1 MLKEPLMVK
10 IVEGDNDLKLTAGTG
25 KSLLVKDIMIVD
37 PTQTHLT
44 IKIEKATVGFFRV
57 KGILGNHLPLAWGRS
72 EHAHDWITSDRAVGA
87 LGDGAC
93 LQNAG
98 EVEVVAANMIGGLAA
113 STTYPRVGAL
123 AKAALRQK
131 TLLGLLW
138 DLGIFKGFPIAEGQS
153 MTLSRTEGATPTQIV
168 IYEVHDAGDKKAT
181 DENGS
186 ESKEYV
192 FINYGN
198 CGEDVNLAKDWIYNT
213 AKSPPEFPDFPFLKD
228 VPANTEIALLGIL
241 GSDFSPED
249 NDGTH
254 YTYTDRLKLVRGR
267 VTLFDEDKKGLLF
280 HSGRKTALGGMA
292 GIAEGLSMIGNYSD
306 VDVRLPLIF
315 PVPLVFGPGEELGV
329 YLTAVVGGTPKA
341 IGVDEHEIGLIHKVR
356 KLG

>member
-10 IVEGDNDLKLTAGTG
+10 IVEGENDLKLTAGTG
-25 KSLLVKDIMIVD
+25 KSLLVKDIMIVN

-44 IKIEKATVGFFRV
+44 VKIEKATVGFFRV
-57 KGILGNHLPLAWGRS
+57 KGPLGNHLPLLWGRS
-72 EHAHDWITSDRAVGA
+72 EHAHDWITSAKTPADVTSFAT
-87 LGDGAC
+87 

-98 EVEVVAANMIGGLAA
+98 GAEVAADNMIGSLAA
-113 STTYPRVGAL
+113 STTYPRVGEL
-123 AKAALRQK
+123 VKTALRQK
-131 TLLGLLW
+131 TLLGLLT
-138 DLGIFKGFPIAEGQS
+138 DLGIFKGFPIGEGQS
-153 MTLSRTEGATPTQIV
+153 MTLSRVEGATPTQIV
-168 IYEVHDAGDKKAT
+168 IYEVHDAGDKKPT

-198 CGEDVNLAKDWIYNT
+198 CDKDVAITGDSIYKKP
-213 AKSPPEFPDFPFLKD
+213 KSPPEFPDFPFGKD
-228 VPANTEIALLGIL
+228 VPANTEITLLGIL

-249 NDGTH
+249 NTLTN
-254 YTYTDRLKLVRGR
+254 YTYTERLKLVRGR

-280 HSGRKTALGGMA
+280 FSGRKTALGGMP
-292 GIAEGLSMIGNYSD
+292 GVAEGLSMIGNYSD

-329 YLTAVVGGTPKA
+329 YLTTATFGTPTN
-341 IGVDEHEIGLIHKVR
+341 ISIDEHEIGLIHKVR

>member
-25 KSLLVKDIMIVD
+25 KSLLVKDIMIVN

-44 IKIEKATVGFFRV
+44 IRIEKATVGFFRV
-57 KGILGNHLPLAWGRS
+57 KGVLGNHLPLVWGRS
-72 EHAHDWITSDRAVGA
+72 EHAHDWITSDRVVGA
-87 LGDGAC
+87 LPNGAC
-93 LQNAG
+93 LENAG
-98 EVEVVAANMIGGLAA
+98 QAEVVAANMIGGLAA
-113 STTYPRVGAL
+113 ETTYPRVGVL

-138 DLGIFKGFPIAEGQS
+138 DLGIFKGFPIGEGQT
-153 MTLSRTEGATPTQIV
+153 MTLSRTEGATPVQIV
-168 IYEVHDAGDKKAT
+168 IYEVHDAGDKKPT

-186 ESKEYV
+186 ESKEYI

-198 CGEDVNLAKDWIYNT
+198 CETDVAKTGDSLYNT
-213 AKSPPEFPDFPFLKD
+213 VKSPAEFPDFPFGKD

-249 NDGTH
+249 NDGTNW
-254 YTYTDRLKLVRGR
+254 TYTERLKLIRGR

-280 HSGRKTALGGMA
+280 WSGRKTALGGMR

-306 VDVRLPLIF
+306 VDVRLPLMF
-315 PVPLVFGPGEELGV
+315 PVPLVFTAGEELGV
-329 YLTAVVGGTPKA
+329 YLTTLSDGTPKN
-341 IGVDEHEIGLIHKVR
+341 IGIDEHEIGLIHKVR

>member
-25 KSLLVKDIMIVD
+25 KSLLVKDIMISN
-37 PTQTHLT
+37 PTQTHL
-44 IKIEKATVGFFRV
+44 IVKIEKATVGFFRV
-57 KGILGNHLPLAWGRS
+57 KGVLGNHLPLLWGRS
-72 EHAHDWITSDRAVGA
+72 EHAHDWKTSAKTVGDITSFAT
-87 LGDGAC
+87 

-98 EVEVVAANMIGGLAA
+98 GAEVAADNMIGSLAA
-113 STTYPRVGAL
+113 STTYPRVGEL
-123 AKAALRQK
+123 VKAALRQK
-131 TLLGLLW
+131 TLLGLLT

-153 MTLSRTEGATPTQIV
+153 MTLSRAEGATPTQIV
-168 IYEVHDAGDKKAT
+168 IYEVYDAGDKKST
-181 DENGS
+181 DENGA

-198 CGEDVNLAKDWIYNT
+198 CDGDVAITGDSIYKKP
-213 AKSPPEFPDFPFLKD
+213 KSPPEFPDFPFAKD

-249 NDGTH
+249 NDGTDF
-254 YTYTDRLKLVRGR
+254 TYTERLKLIRGR

-280 HSGRKTALGGMA
+280 LSGRDTALGGMS
-292 GIAEGLSMIGNYSD
+292 GVAEGLSMIGNYSD

-315 PVPLVFGPGEELGV
+315 PVPLLFTAGEELGV
-329 YLTAVVGGTPKA
+329 YLTTLSGGTPKA
-341 IGVDEHEIGLIHKVR
+341 IGIDEHEIGLILKVR